1 MNAIETL
8 LTNAEV
14 IIGQEELEKRI
25 SAGKRLK
32 VKFGVDPTRPDLTL
46 GHMVVFEKLRQF
58 QEMGHEAILLIGD
71 YTAQIGDP
79 SGRSALRPVLT
90 ANEVE
95 TNPITRSRNLLT
107 RMHDSAPNE
116 NFFDVRN
123 SSINQ

>member
-79 SGRSALRPVLT
+79 S
-90 ANEVE
+90 
-95 TNPITRSRNLLT
+95 
-107 RMHDSAPNE
+107 
-116 NFFDVRN
+116 
-123 SSINQ
+123 

>member
-8 LTNAEV
+8 LTNADV

-58 QEMGHEAILLIGD
+58 QDMGHEAILLIGD
-71 YTAQIGDP
+71 YTA
-79 SGRSALRPVLT
+79 
-90 ANEVE
+90 
-95 TNPITRSRNLLT
+95 
-107 RMHDSAPNE
+107 
-116 NFFDVRN
+116 
-123 SSINQ
+123 